1 MELQQRAHAHKLAA
15 YVRDRTAR
23 SVHALQ
29 ACERQQATAGWT
41 AETGASRFVEICFAL
56 LLEQEYVTQLVEN
69 ALLDVLLVSCGQSG
83 LSALTGLSHCCPLQ
97 QSNTTALRNQR
108 QDHNTLRTPLNQS
121 EMQLDWEFAAKSR
134 TLLLQYTVHVCVGFA
149 ASTKHASSK
158 TRASGTSLGQV
169 RRKKLFTRLLF

>member
-1 MELQQRAHAHKLAA
+1 M
-15 YVRDRTAR
+15 
-23 SVHALQ
+23 
-29 ACERQQATAGWT
+29 
-41 AETGASRFVEICFAL
+41 EICFAL
-56 LLEQEYVTQLVEN
+56 PLEQEHVTQLVVN

-83 LSALTGLSHCCPLQ
+83 LSAFDRLVTLLPPSLQ

-121 EMQLDWEFAAKSR
+121 EMQLDWELAANSR